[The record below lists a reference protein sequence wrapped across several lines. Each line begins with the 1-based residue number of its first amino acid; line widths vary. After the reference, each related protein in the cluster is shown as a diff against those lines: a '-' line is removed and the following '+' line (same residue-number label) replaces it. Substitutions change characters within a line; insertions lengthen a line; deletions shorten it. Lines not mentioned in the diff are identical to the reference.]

1 MPRSTWIAVVLLS
14 LTLIGSLATTGGAA
28 WYLRSG
34 AYRDY
39 CSRVLSETLGL
50 PAEVGSVTP
59 RSLQTRQFNNVR
71 VWLPDRRGIA
81 FRCRFALYENRPSR
95 EEPEAYAL
103 RLSHGECEISSRTW
117 LAADYRRVVESGLRP
132 GFAPDGP
139 TEVAFTGMDLVVAH
153 EEFRMR
159 LAGAA
164 GQVRFENEHAATA
177 VIFCRDFNGHETRDP
192 VTLTAAFSPADGAV
206 RIDRLE
212 LRVPQIPLGIAGV
225 GSLFGASV
233 ASGTFSGR
241 LIYTEE
247 TASPLVRRLEVS
259 GTCTD
264 VRLAEFAS
272 PFLGPGVQGHCPEL
286 ELIDLAFVDRMPTHL
301 RFRAVIRDAV
311 LGQLLAP
318 LGFGELGGHTVVQI
332 RDAEFNSE
340 GIMRVSL
347 SAECRGASL
356 QGLSAGLG
364 LGRASGRLNLSIAD
378 LRIENN
384 RVVAMD
390 AELRVDESAAEE
402 RWVDG
407 ELLTTVAQRVLEGG
421 LPGWLSL
428 GPGTRV
434 AYKRL
439 GARLEVRD
447 EVLRVYGTHGPRS
460 RGLLSVDFLG
470 REVVVAS
477 EPEGPIDLRPA
488 LDEAR
493 RRLAEQFLP
502 HWRERLIP
510 PDAPANPE

>member
-1 MPRSTWIAVVLLS
+1 MPRSTRIAVVLLS
-14 LTLIGSLATTGGAA
+14 LALIGSLATTGGAA

-34 AYRDY
+34 FYRDA
-39 CSRVLSETLGL
+39 CSRSLSETLGL

-71 VWLPDRRGIA
+71 VWLPDRRGVA
-81 FRCRFALYENRPSR
+81 FFCRSALYEQRATRADPDV
-95 EEPEAYAL
+95 YAL
-103 RLSHGECEISSRTW
+103 RLAHGECEISSRTW

-153 EEFRMR
+153 EDFRMR

-164 GQVRFENEHAATA
+164 GQVRFESEQSATA
-177 VIFCRDFNGHETRDP
+177 VISCRDFNGHETRDP
-192 VTLTAAFSPADGAV
+192 VTLTAAFSPAENAV

-225 GSLFGASV
+225 GSLFGANV
-233 ASGTFSGR
+233 TSGEFSGR
-241 LIYTEE
+241 LTYSEQ

-259 GTCTD
+259 GMCTG
-264 VRLAEFAS
+264 VQLAEFAA
-272 PFLGPGVQGHCPEL
+272 PFLGPGVQGHCSEL
-286 ELIDLAFVDRMPTHL
+286 ELIDLAFVDRVPTHL
-301 RFRAVIRDAV
+301 RFRAMIRDAL

-332 RDAEFNSE
+332 RDAEFNLD
-340 GIMRVSL
+340 GAVRVSL

-356 QGLSAGLG
+356 HGLSAGLG
-364 LGRASGRLNLSIAD
+364 LGRASGRLNLTISD
-378 LRIENN
+378 LRIEDN

-390 AELRVDESAAEE
+390 AELRVDESAVEE

-421 LPGWLSL
+421 LPGWLAL
-428 GPGTRV
+428 GPGTKV

-439 GARLEVRD
+439 GARLEIRD

-477 EPEGPIDLRPA
+477 EPENPIDLRPA
-488 LDEAR
+488 LDEVR

-502 HWRERLIP
+502 SWRARLE
-510 PDAPANPE
+510 APRAPVTPE